1 MINIDKTEKR
11 FESDIEA
18 FFLSEAGA
26 YTKGAAPYSP
36 DLGLFDSVLTDFV
49 KDTQPKAWA
58 RFCLQNK
65 VNPERKFCLE
75 FQNACVRDG
84 VISVIRH
91 GFKHLGIAFKVC
103 FFKPES
109 TLNQTAADLYAKN
122 RVEVYRQWHYSAREA
137 HKSVDMVLAV
147 NGIPVFA
154 FELKNQMTRQSVDD
168 AEHQWKTDRNP
179 REVCFQFNRRVLG
192 FFCVD
197 LYEARVATRLDGD
210 DTRFL
215 PFNQGSNGPGVD
227 GGKGNPRN
235 DSGYVTH
242 YIWDTVFQKD
252 SMMDILQKFIH
263 LQRNDGKDTVIFP
276 RYHQLDCVRKLIG
289 ATASEGPG
297 HNYLIQHS
305 AGSGKSNTIAWVAY
319 RLASLHTEDNA
330 PVFSSVIV
338 LTDRTVLDRQ
348 LQDTISGFDHTIGAV
363 ETIGDNKTSADLLE
377 AVNRGVR
384 IIVSTIQKFPYIY
397 KNVEKVAGRNY
408 SIIVDEAHSSQTG
421 TAALKTKAALADT
434 TKAKEEY
441 AEYVEEFDPTGDADD
456 QMLRL
461 IEEMAHH
468 GQHPNL
474 SYYAFTAT
482 PKPQTLML
490 FGREDASGK
499 HRPFHVYSMRQAI
512 EEGFIMDVLLNYTT
526 YKTCYKIAKA
536 VDDNPDLPSSR
547 AAKVI
552 RKYQEL
558 HPYNISQK
566 AEIIV
571 ETFRCITMGK
581 IGGKGK
587 MMVVT
592 PSRLSAV
599 RYFHEIKRYLL
610 KHGYDDM
617 DILVAFSGVVKD
629 GDEEYTEPGMNI
641 RPDGSHITE
650 LQTKEEFHKN
660 YGCLIVANKYQTG
673 FDEPLL
679 HTMIVDTKLKGV
691 KAVQTLSR
699 LNRIC
704 EGKNDTYVLDFV
716 NTEEDIQEAFQP
728 FYQETQLEGDVN
740 VNLIY
745 ETQRILRGFK
755 VYEQTD
761 IDSFFVRLTGE
772 ETRDDKT
779 LGKMTSILKPVVDH
793 YLALAEDDR
802 YQFRRNLRT
811 FVRWYGFISQIVRMF
826 DADMQKEYEF
836 CSWLIELLPEEKVEM
851 YDLEGKL
858 RLDYYKLVKTHEGD
872 IALKEEKG
880 TFESSEKRSSA
891 SKDEK
896 TPLDIIIDRINA
908 RYSGDFTSGD
918 KVLLGNLHDRMLSD
932 KKIMKKI
939 RGAKDKQIFL
949 SSIFPKIFDDAAA
962 ESYQESQETFSKLF
976 EDQEKYEAIMTA
988 IGEMLFAERKA
999 AE

>member
-1 MINIDKTEKR
+1 MYSIDTTEKR

-18 FFLSEAGA
+18 FFLTSEGG
-26 YTKGAAPYSP
+26 YTKGTAPYSP

-49 KDTQPKAWA
+49 KETQPKAWA

-103 FFKPES
+103 YFKPES
-109 TLNQTAADLYAKN
+109 TLNQTATDLYAKN
-122 RVEVYRQWHYSAREA
+122 RVEVYRQWHYSERET

-154 FELKNQMTRQSVDD
+154 FELKNQMTGQSVEN
-168 AEHQWKTDRNP
+168 AELQWKTDRDP

-197 LYEARVATRLDGD
+197 LYEAKMATKLDGD
-210 DTRFL
+210 KTFFL

-227 GGKGNPRN
+227 GGKGNPEN
-235 DSGYVTH
+235 PDGYVTH

-263 LQRNDGKDTVIFP
+263 LQKKDGRETLIFP
-276 RYHQLDCVRKLIG
+276 RYHQLDCVRKLI
-289 ATASEGPG
+289 ATTSAEGPG

-319 RLASLHTEDNA
+319 RLASLHTEENA

-348 LQDTISGFDHTIGAV
+348 LQDTISGFDHTLGAV

-397 KNVEKVAGRNY
+397 KNVDKIPGRNY
-408 SIIVDEAHSSQTG
+408 AVIVDEAHSSQTG

-434 TKAKEEY
+434 TQAKAEY
-441 AEYVEEFDPTGDADD
+441 AEYVDEFDPTGDNDD
-456 QMLRL
+456 LMLRL
-461 IEEMAHH
+461 IEEMATH

-490 FGREDASGK
+490 FGRECMDGRYRA
-499 HRPFHVYSMRQAI
+499 FHVYSMRQAI

-526 YKTCYKIAKA
+526 YKTCYKIAKD
-536 VDDNPDLPSSR
+536 VEENPELPSSR
-547 AAKVI
+547 ASKVI

-571 ETFRCITMGK
+571 ETFRETTMHK

-599 RYFHEIKRYLL
+599 RYYHEIKRYIQR
-610 KHGYDDM
+610 HGYDDM

-629 GDEEYTEPGMNI
+629 GDEEFTEPGMNV
-641 RPDGSHITE
+641 RPDGSHISE

-660 YGCLIVANKYQTG
+660 YNCLIVANKYQTG

-679 HTMIVDTKLKGV
+679 HTMVVDAKLKGV
-691 KAVQTLSR
+691 KVVQTLSR

-704 EGKNDTYVLDFV
+704 DGKNDTYVLDFV
-716 NTEEDIQEAFQP
+716 NTEEDIQAAFQP
-728 FYQETQLEGDVN
+728 FYQETMLQGDVN

-745 ETQRILRGFK
+745 ETQRILREFGIYDQLD
-755 VYEQTD
+755 VE
-761 IDSFFVRLTGE
+761 IFFARLSGE
-772 ETRDDKT
+772 EAHDKET
-779 LGKMTSILKPVVDH
+779 LGKMTGILKPIVDR
-793 YLALAEDDR
+793 YLAKNEDDR
-802 YQFRRNLRT
+802 YQFRRNLRA

-826 DADMQKEYEF
+826 DADIQMEYEF
-836 CSWLIELLPEEKVEM
+836 CSWLVELVPGEKVEM
-851 YDLEGKL
+851 FDLEGKL

-872 IALKEEKG
+872 VKLEKKPG
-880 TFESSEKRSSA
+880 EYETSAGRSA
-891 SKDEK
+891 AGKDEK
-896 TPLDIIIDRINA
+896 SPLDVIIERINA
-908 RYSGDFTSGD
+908 RYGGTFTEGDRVLLSNLHYRMLGD
-918 KVLLGNLHDRMLSD
+918 KNL
-932 KKIMKKI
+932 MKKI
-939 RGAKDKQIFL
+939 QLAKDKQIFL
-949 SSIFPKIFDDAAA
+949 SSIFPRFFDAAAA
-962 ESYQESQETFSKLF
+962 ESYQESQETYAKLF
-976 EDQEKYEAIMTA
+976 EDNEKYIAIMTA
-988 IGEMLFAERKA
+988 IGEMLFAERNKA
-999 AE
+999 V